1 MKHRFRCAVMVLVI
15 LFTSISSQESW
26 AATPYYE
33 GKVLKIIVGFAPGG
47 GYDRMSRL
55 LAKHLPRYIPGKPTI
70 IIENMAG
77 ANSMIAAN
85 YLYNIA
91 KPDGLAIGA
100 INNGLPFAQLLKA
113 DGARF
118 DLTKY
123 AWVGSSAS
131 EAHVFT
137 ILADLPYKTFDDLRK
152 SGATLYTGGC
162 GPADSAAQ
170 FTLILKEF
178 TGLNTKEITYPTYAE
193 ALLSIERKEV
203 KGLAGSYTSL
213 KPLINRGILRPLVR
227 SRTAEPE
234 IEKLPVNED
243 LTTDAMGKTIM
254 AMHATPGRI
263 GRPYVAPPKS
273 PEAVMN
279 ILRDAFAKVD
289 LDPAYREDAKKL
301 MLSTSYVSA
310 RDCLQVLQYV
320 LNQPKDIVKE
330 FSKYIKF

>member
-1 MKHRFRCAVMVLVI
+1 MARRYRYLFMVLFI
-15 LFTSISSQESW
+15 FFAFMASRE
-26 AATPYYE
+26 ARATAPYYE

-91 KPDGLAIGA
+91 KPNGLAIGA

-113 DGARF
+113 EGARF

-178 TGLNTKEITYPTYAE
+178 TGVNFKEITYPNYAE
-193 ALLSIERKEV
+193 ALLSVERKEV
-203 KGLAGSYTSL
+203 KGIAGSYTSL

-227 SRTAEPE
+227 SRTTESE

-243 LTTDAMGKTIM
+243 LTTNNMGKTIM

-263 GRPYVAPPKS
+263 GRPYVAPPKT
-273 PEAVMN
+273 PEGIMN
-279 ILRDAFAKVD
+279 ILREAFAKLD
-289 LDPAYREDAKKL
+289 LDPEFKEDGRKL
-301 MLSTSYVSA
+301 LLSTSYVPASE
-310 RDCLQVLQYV
+310 CMQVLQYV
-320 LNQPKDIVKE
+320 LNQPKDIIKE